1 MPPHL
6 PEVTRVAEI
15 VVLYL
20 PQRYRPR
27 AQRVLRRFRL
37 HRYLRGRLGRRFR
50 PVDPGPTPPPE
61 LIAQTSVL
69 HERDIPVKADP
80 DEYFAGGYLGT
91 LMHLETVEQFGF
103 DLGKVKAVLDF
114 GCGAAKNTRL
124 LRGIEGVRLVGTD
137 VNAAQIEWA
146 RKHVPGVAFHVNDL
160 EPPLRFAEDNSFD
173 LVTAASVF
181 THIPLDLQ
189 RPWLEEI
196 RRILRPGGYF
206 LCTVAGA
213 HHIGIQLSP
222 ELEETAAK
230 GRTRHA
236 GLGGSRR
243 LARDQGGGILG
254 RFPDAGGG
262 AALLRE
268 RVRGAPLQRLGER
281 PGQPRTAEAVGD
293 RAIVCR
299 RPAPARL
306 RADLR

>member
-1 MPPHL
+1 MPAHL
-6 PEVTRVAEI
+6 PEVTGVAEL

-20 PQRYRPR
+20 PQRHRPR

-37 HRYLRGRLGRRFR
+37 HRYLKGRLGRRFT
-50 PVDPGPTPPPE
+50 PADPGPTPPPE

-69 HERDIPVKADP
+69 YQRDIPVKADP

-160 EPPLRFAEDNSFD
+160 EPPLRFAEEDSFD

-181 THIPLDLQ
+181 THIPLNLQ
-189 RPWLEEI
+189 RRWLEEI

-222 ELEETAAK
+222 ELK
-230 GRTRHA
+230 GRLRSEGHVT
-236 GLGGSRR
+236 LGP
-243 LARDQGGGILG
+243 D
-254 RFPDAGGG
+254 DAGVSYATK
-262 AALLRE
+262 AARSWDVFQTREEVLRSFGSVFE
-268 RVRGAPLQRLGER
+268 VLHYSASENAQDNL
-281 PGQPRTAEAVGD
+281 V
-293 RAIVCR
+293 
-299 RPAPARL
+299 L
-306 RADLR
+306 RKQ